1 MPLHSASAR
10 RRSGNGE
17 PAAGNPRGVPVAD
30 GDRAAAATRRL
41 LQRAVALLARREH
54 SRAELARKLR
64 RLLDEGDDPALIDRV
79 LDDLQRRD
87 LLSDQRFAQSLVR
100 ARGQRYGDARLKA
113 DLKARGAS
121 PQATADALAAV
132 RGSELQRAH
141 VLWLRRFGN
150 VPVTAQE
157 RGRQGRFLQ
166 ARGFSSEVIRKVL
179 AGGGVE
185 FDAEG

>member
-1 MPLHSASAR
+1 MSLSPAPAR
-10 RRSGNGE
+10 PRPGDGGT
-17 PAAGNPRGVPVAD
+17 AAGNSGDVPGAGSD
-30 GDRAAAATRRL
+30 PAAAATRRL

-54 SRAELARKLR
+54 SRAELARKLQR
-64 RLLDEGDDPALIDRV
+64 RLDEGDDPALIDRV

-87 LLSDQRFAQSLVR
+87 LLSEQRFAQALVR

-141 VLWLRRFGN
+141 ALWLRRFGA
-150 VPVTAQE
+150 VPATAQE

-179 AGGGVE
+179 AGGVAKI
-185 FDAEG
+185 DPEG